1 MQGHIKRRCCTW
13 AVSLRL
19 STGAALA
26 TLLCCGATYAE
37 PFQADPLVASELP
50 AKPGAHWVWVNDFVF
65 QHMAD
70 GKAFLVDGDSG
81 RMLGMLSTGFGFSG
95 LLVPRSGSVIL
106 SPETYFSRGTRGTR
120 TDVVTLYDPRKLS
133 PTGEIA
139 IPPKRASAM
148 PMLSESALT
157 DDDRFLMVYNFTP
170 AQSVSV
176 VDLKTNKFV
185 GEVDG
190 GACAL
195 VYPTGPRSYFS
206 LCGDG
211 AALNV
216 KLDDTGKAAARN
228 RSAKLFDPV
237 KDPVT
242 EKGVRAGNTWLFAT
256 FNGDVVPIE
265 TSAEGTKTGTRWSLL
280 DAKDRTEKWLPGGM
294 QHLAVHAGSKRLY
307 SLMHVGDLN
316 THKDPGTEVWV
327 YDLGTKKRVQRIKL
341 EAPATSIVLTRDAK
355 PLLFTIFLG
364 AQKVE
369 VYDPQSG
376 KHLRTIGEIGLTP
389 TTLVTY

>member
-1 MQGHIKRRCCTW
+1 
-13 AVSLRL
+13 
-19 STGAALA
+19 
-26 TLLCCGATYAE
+26 
-37 PFQADPLVASELP
+37 
-50 AKPGAHWVWVNDFVF
+50 
-65 QHMAD
+65 
-70 GKAFLVDGDSG
+70 
-81 RMLGMLSTGFGFSG
+81 
-95 LLVPRSGSVIL
+95 
-106 SPETYFSRGTRGTR
+106 
-120 TDVVTLYDPRKLS
+120 
-133 PTGEIA
+133 
-139 IPPKRASAM
+139 
-148 PMLSESALT
+148 
-157 DDDRFLMVYNFTP
+157 
-170 AQSVSV
+170 
-176 VDLKTNKFV
+176 
-185 GEVDG
+185 
-190 GACAL
+190 

-211 AALNV
+211 AALSV

-242 EKGVRAGNTWLFAT
+242 EKGVRAGSTWLFAT

-265 TSAEGTKTGTRWSLL
+265 TSAQGTKNGTRWSLL
-280 DAKDRTEKWLPGGM
+280 DVKDRTEKWLPGGM